1 MTMKLLVHGSGFRR
15 PYRNHPEELRCGKPK
30 EVRGNPDCNW
40 FPSSLD
46 WDSLGRSSGGSTP
59 VGTIAD
65 LLAVIRAQSP
75 DSIEELRIIGHAN
88 GKFIAFAGTT
98 LPDKIV
104 FTENAMIGDSATFI
118 SARSGFRSVQDR
130 FRADG
135 RVVLAGC
142 GSGGVGSDLL
152 DLVSHTLLRT
162 VAGFTEPILYAID
175 GTTKGPFVKDRTRK
189 VIGRRIDDDARI
201 VLRGKVMYSKAANR
215 IEDILG
221 ADMLGTGALRT
232 NAWELQPDA
241 QSKAGDIFDAVRRCK
256 ASPDVISAAEV
267 GFRMQSEFYPSR
279 GHVAGMGYAAQ
290 VSGLQVIEDRSIKGK
305 MTINVGKGFIDRI
318 TPTELE
324 QRVREL
330 GTALDMT
337 LQEKPGVVPAS

>member
-1 MTMKLLVHGSGFRR
+1 MKLLVHGSGFRR
-15 PYRNHPEELRCGKPK
+15 PYRNDPEELRCGKPK
-30 EVRGNPDCNW
+30 EVRGHPDCNW

-46 WDSLGRSSGGSTP
+46 WESLGRSSGGSTP

-65 LLAVIRAQSP
+65 LLAFIRAQSP

-88 GKFIAFAGTT
+88 GKFIALAGTT

-104 FTENAMIGDSATFI
+104 FTENAMIGDSVTFI

-152 DLVSHTLLRT
+152 DLVSHALLRT
-162 VAGFTEPILYAID
+162 VGGFTEPILYAID
-175 GTTKGPFVKDRTRK
+175 GTTKGPFVKDRTGK

-267 GFRMQSEFYPSR
+267 GFRMQNEFYPSR
-279 GHVAGMGYAAQ
+279 GQVAGMGYAAQ

-318 TPTELE
+318 TPTTLE

-337 LQEKPGVVPAS
+337 SQGKPGVVPAS

>member
-1 MTMKLLVHGSGFRR
+1 MKLLVHGSGFRR
-15 PYRNHPEELRCGKPK
+15 PYRTDPEELRCGKPR
-30 EVRGNPDCNW
+30 EVRGNPDCTW

-46 WDSLGRSSGGSTP
+46 WEWLGRSSRGSSP

-65 LLAVIRAQSP
+65 LLAVIRAQPP
-75 DSIEELRIIGHAN
+75 DSIEELRIIGHSN
-88 GKFIAFAGTT
+88 GNFLAVAGTT
-98 LPDKIV
+98 LPDKVI
-104 FTENAMIGDSATFI
+104 FAENAMIGDSATFNT
-118 SARSGFRSVQDR
+118 ARSAFRSAQDR

-142 GSGGVGSDLL
+142 GSGGIGSNLL
-152 DLVSHTLLRT
+152 ELVSHTVLRT
-162 VAGFTEPILYAID
+162 VAGFTQPILYAID
-175 GTTKGPFVKDRTRK
+175 GTTRGPVVKDRTGK

-201 VLRGKVMYSKAANR
+201 VLRGKVMYSTAANR

-241 QSKAGDIFDAVRRCK
+241 KSKAGDIFDVVRRCK
-256 ASPDVISAAEV
+256 TSPDVISAAEV
-267 GFRMQSEFYPSR
+267 GFRMQNEFYPFR
-279 GHVAGMGYAAQ
+279 GQVAGMGYAAEL
-290 VSGLQVIEDRSIKGK
+290 SGLRVIEDRKVKDK

-318 TPTELE
+318 TPTTLD

-330 GTALDMT
+330 AMALDMT
-337 LQEKPGVVPAS
+337 SQNRAGVVPAS